1 MTCEKGATNTLLP
14 QSPFTCVG
22 RCFML
27 RALARATASRYFSR
41 SSISEISARVPSTV
55 LSTPA
60 ASLNPAASLRHHAQM
75 QPDVSPCPSAA
86 ESANRSME

>member
-14 QSPFTCVG
+14 QTPFTCVG
-22 RCFML
+22 RCF
-27 RALARATASRYFSR
+27 SR
-41 SSISEISARVPSTV
+41 SFISEISVRVSSTF

-60 ASLNPAASLRHHAQM
+60 ASLNPAASLRHHAQI
-75 QPDVSPCPSAA
+75 QPDVSPCQSAA